1 MLFADNIVL
10 EDGTRCRVNVNLEF
24 WKNVLESKGFWLSMA

>member
-10 EDGTRCRVNVNLEF
+10 EDGTRCGVNVNLEF
-24 WKNVLESKGFWLSMA
+24 WQNVLESKGYWLSMA